1 MKKIIAWLV
10 LCCFIVTG
18 CGSGAKAE
26 QEILWKNAAYNAAET
41 YDVIVVGT
49 EPEGIAAAV
58 SAARNGMKTL
68 LLGEDTALGGLM
80 TIGELNFI
88 DMCESR
94 DGTLLTQ
101 GFFKEFYDAVGGSA
115 FDITEARNFF
125 LQVAEAE
132 PFLTLRNENTFV
144 KPIMQDNAVV
154 GIVTEENGVQREY
167 YGSRVIDGTVDA
179 DVAAAAGVPYTYAGE
194 DIGEKDRQMGVTLV
208 FELSGVN
215 WRKVSMYLNWQRFKA
230 EVLKQGTADMGAT
243 KKTAWGYTEEGYS
256 YEPQDEMMRL
266 RGFNIARQNNGNVLI
281 NALIIFGVDPLSEE
295 SKAEG
300 IARAQAEMEYLIP
313 YIRENFKGFE
323 KAELVKTAE
332 QLYVRESRHI
342 IGEYQLTID
351 DVLENRDQWDKI
363 AIGAYPV
370 DVQPT
375 ATQTYG
381 TVIGSPD
388 RYAVPFRSLVPL
400 KVDNLL
406 VVGRS
411 ASYTSLAAGSARVI
425 PLGMAEGEAAGVAA
439 AYSVKNQI
447 GFRAMSQDKG
457 AISNVQDT
465 LRKQGAYLEDFSV
478 HEAVMDHWAYPGVKI
493 LRGLGIL
500 DGGFSNDYKLEE
512 PIGRW
517 RYQNMINNVLKKAN
531 ITQDYIEVND
541 NPPNRQIIG
550 TTARAVAAMDG
561 VKYENNY
568 QVYLQALEERGI
580 LTEQLKP
587 YFAEEEK
594 NPNAAEVIQLMANTY
609 QYLRI
614 QQSEAGA

>member
-144 KPIMQDNAVV
+144 KPIMQDNVVV

-256 YEPQDEMMRL
+256 YKPQDEMMRL

-281 NALIIFGVDPLSEE
+281 NALIIFGVDPLSEK

-465 LRKQGAYLEDFSV
+465 LRKQGTYLEDFSV

-500 DGGFSNDYKLEE
+500 DGGYSNDYKLEE

>member
-1 MKKIIAWLV
+1 MKKRVIALV
-10 LCCFIVTG
+10 LLCCFLLTACGGTG
-18 CGSGAKAE
+18 TVVE
-26 QEILWKNAAYNAAET
+26 EVIWNNET
-41 YDVIVVGT
+41 FNDDAYDVIVVGT

-68 LLGEDTALGGLM
+68 LLGEDEALGGLM

-94 DGTLLTQ
+94 DSTLLTQ
-101 GFFKEFYDAVGGSA
+101 GFFKEFYDTVGGSA

-125 LQVAEAE
+125 LSVVTAE
-132 PFLTLRNENTFV
+132 PLLTLRTQNQFV
-144 KPIMQDNAVV
+144 EPIMDDNTIV
-154 GIVTEENGVQREY
+154 GVRMDENGVERAY
-167 YGSRVIDGTVDA
+167 YGSRLIDATVDA

-215 WRKVSMYLNWQRFKA
+215 WTKVSLHLNWQRFKA

-243 KKTAWGYTEEGYS
+243 KKTAWGYTEEGYA
-256 YEPQDEMMRL
+256 YEPHDSMMRL

-281 NALIIFGVDPLSEE
+281 NALIIFGVDPLSDE

-313 YIRENFKGFE
+313 YIQENFTGFE
-323 KAELVKTAE
+323 NAELVATAE

-388 RYAVPFRSLVPL
+388 RYAIPFRCLVP
-400 KVDNLL
+400 KIVDNLL

-411 ASYTSLAAGSARVI
+411 ASYKSLAAGSARVI
-425 PLGMAEGEAAGVAA
+425 PIGMAEGEAAGVAA
-439 AYSVKNQI
+439 AYSVNNQTD
-447 GFRAMSQDKG
+447 FRTMSQDKN
-457 AISNVQDT
+457 AISRVQDT
-465 LRKQGAYLEDFSV
+465 LKKQGAYLDDFTVHEDF
-478 HEAVMDHWAYPGVKI
+478 MDHWAYPGVKI
-493 LRGLGIL
+493 LRSLGIL
-500 DGGFSNDYKLEE
+500 DGGYSNDYKLDE
-512 PIGRW
+512 PISRW
-517 RYQNMINNVLKKAN
+517 RYQNMINNVLKKAG

-550 TTARAVAAMDG
+550 TTARAIATAEG
-561 VKYENNY
+561 IKYENDY
-568 QVYLQALEERGI
+568 EVYMKALEERGI
-580 LTEQLKP
+580 MTEELKE
-587 YFAEEEK
+587 YFSDGEK
-594 NPNAAEVIQLMANTY
+594 NPNVAEVVQLMANTY
-609 QYLRI
+609 QYL
-614 QQSEAGA
+614 QQSNQQ

>member
-1 MKKIIAWLV
+1 MKKRVIALV
-10 LCCFIVTG
+10 LLCCFLLTACGGTG
-18 CGSGAKAE
+18 TVVE
-26 QEILWKNAAYNAAET
+26 EVIWNNET
-41 YDVIVVGT
+41 FNDDAYDVIVVGT

-68 LLGEDTALGGLM
+68 LLGEDEALGGLM

-94 DGTLLTQ
+94 DSTLLTQ

-125 LQVAEAE
+125 LSVVTAE
-132 PFLTLRNENTFV
+132 PLLTLRTQNQFV
-144 KPIMQDNAVV
+144 EPIMDGNTIV
-154 GIVTEENGVQREY
+154 GVRMDENGVERAY
-167 YGSRVIDGTVDA
+167 YGSRLIDATVDA

-215 WRKVSMYLNWQRFKA
+215 WTKVSLHLNWQRFKA

-243 KKTAWGYTEEGYS
+243 KKTAWGYTEEGYA
-256 YEPQDEMMRL
+256 YEPHDSMMRL

-281 NALIIFGVDPLSEE
+281 NALIIFGVDPLSDE

-313 YIRENFKGFE
+313 YIQENFTGFE
-323 KAELVKTAE
+323 NAELVATAE

-388 RYAVPFRSLVPL
+388 RYAIPFRCLVP
-400 KVDNLL
+400 KIVDNLL

-411 ASYTSLAAGSARVI
+411 ASYKSLAAGSARVI
-425 PLGMAEGEAAGVAA
+425 PIGMAEGEAAGVAA
-439 AYSVKNQI
+439 AYSVNNQTD
-447 GFRAMSQDKG
+447 FRTMSQDKN
-457 AISNVQDT
+457 AISRVQDT
-465 LRKQGAYLEDFSV
+465 LKKQGAYLDDFTVHEDF
-478 HEAVMDHWAYPGVKI
+478 MDHWAYPGVKV
-493 LRGLGIL
+493 LRSLGIL
-500 DGGFSNDYKLEE
+500 DGGYSNDYKLDE
-512 PIGRW
+512 PISRW
-517 RYQNMINNVLKKAN
+517 RYQNMINNVLKKAG

-550 TTARAVAAMDG
+550 TTARAIATAEG
-561 VKYENNY
+561 IKYENDY
-568 QVYLQALEERGI
+568 EVYMKALEERGI
-580 LTEQLKP
+580 MTEELKE
-587 YFAEEEK
+587 YFSDGEK
-594 NPNAAEVIQLMANTY
+594 NPNVAEVVQLMANTY
-609 QYLRI
+609 QYL
-614 QQSEAGA
+614 QQSNQQ

>member
-400 KVDNLL
+400 KVS
-406 VVGRS
+406 G
-411 ASYTSLAAGSARVI
+411 
-425 PLGMAEGEAAGVAA
+425 
-439 AYSVKNQI
+439 K
-447 GFRAMSQDKG
+447 
-457 AISNVQDT
+457 
-465 LRKQGAYLEDFSV
+465 
-478 HEAVMDHWAYPGVKI
+478 
-493 LRGLGIL
+493 L
-500 DGGFSNDYKLEE
+500 DGASRL
-512 PIGRW
+512 
-517 RYQNMINNVLKKAN
+517 
-531 ITQDYIEVND
+531 
-541 NPPNRQIIG
+541 
-550 TTARAVAAMDG
+550 
-561 VKYENNY
+561 
-568 QVYLQALEERGI
+568 
-580 LTEQLKP
+580 
-587 YFAEEEK
+587 
-594 NPNAAEVIQLMANTY
+594 
-609 QYLRI
+609 
-614 QQSEAGA
+614 

>member
-1 MKKIIAWLV
+1 MKRAIALML
-10 LCCFIVTG
+10 LCCFILTA
-18 CGSGAKAE
+18 CGGGAKNAV
-26 QEILWKNAAYNAAET
+26 QEKIWTNTAYTEEN

-68 LLGEDTALGGLM
+68 LLGEDEALGGLM

-88 DMCESR
+88 DMAESR
-94 DGTLLTQ
+94 DGTILTQ
-101 GFFKEFYDAVGGSA
+101 GFFQEFYDAVGGSA

-125 LQVAEAE
+125 LDVVEAE
-132 PFLTLRNENTFV
+132 PLLTLRTQNQFVSPIMEGDTLAGVMMNEN
-144 KPIMQDNAVV
+144 
-154 GIVTEENGVQREY
+154 GTERSY
-167 YGSRVIDGTVDA
+167 RGSRIIDATVDA

-215 WRKVSMYLNWQRFKA
+215 WNKVFMHLNWQRFKA
-230 EVLKQGTADMGAT
+230 DVLKQGTADMGAT
-243 KKTAWGYTEEGYS
+243 KKTAWGYTKEGYA
-256 YEPQDEMMRL
+256 YEPHDEMMRL

-281 NALIIFGVDPLSEE
+281 NALIIFGVDPLSDE

-313 YIRENFKGFE
+313 YIQENFNGFK
-323 KAELVKTAE
+323 KAELVKTAD

-388 RYAVPFRSLVPL
+388 RYAIPFRSLVPQ

-411 ASYTSLAAGSARVI
+411 ASYKSLAAGSARVI
-425 PLGMAEGEAAGVAA
+425 PIGMAAGEAAGVAS
-439 AYSVKNQI
+439 AYSVNNQMN
-447 GFRAMSQDKG
+447 FRTMSQDKA
-457 AISNVQDT
+457 AIASVQET
-465 LRKQGAYLEDFSV
+465 LKKQGAYLESFEV
-478 HEAVMDHWAYPGVKI
+478 HETFMDHWAYPGVKV
-493 LRGLGIL
+493 LRSLGIL
-500 DGGFSNDYKLEE
+500 DGGYSNDYKLDE

-517 RYQNMINNVLKKAN
+517 RYQNMINNVLKKAG
-531 ITQDYIEVND
+531 IEQDYIEVND

-550 TTARAVAAMDG
+550 TAARAVAATEGM
-561 VKYENNY
+561 KYENDY
-568 QVYLQALEERGI
+568 QTYLQALEERGI
-580 LTEQLKP
+580 LTEELKP
-587 YFAEEEK
+587 YFTDEEK
-594 NPNAAEVIQLMANTY
+594 NPNAAEVVQLMANTY
-609 QYLRI
+609 QYLKN
-614 QQSEAGA
+614 QSK